1 MLNLLV
7 RKWWVVLI
15 QGILLLL
22 LSFYIFRNPAT
33 VLTTVS
39 IWIGLLIF
47 LSGVVALFSS
57 FANDKSEHKLLL
69 ILWAALTIVF
79 GFLLLTN
86 ILVTMKAITL
96 LFGIW
101 MLVGG
106 VRFLAAGWT
115 IRSVNSLG
123 WVVIL
128 TGILSLVAAIMVIT
142 DLGTAAFGIS
152 VLLGTQVLVA
162 AIALIILAFVKK
174 KVGSAIHNKIES
186 LKKS

>member
-1 MLNLLV
+1 MLKLLV

-22 LSFYIFRNPAT
+22 LSLFIFRNPVT
-33 VLTTVS
+33 VLSGVS

-47 LSGVVALFSS
+47 ISGVVALLTT
-57 FANDKSEHKLLL
+57 FANDKSENKLML
-69 ILWAALTIVF
+69 ILWSGLTMVF
-79 GFLLLTN
+79 GFLMLTN

-106 VRFLAAGWT
+106 LRFLAAGWV
-115 IRSVNSLG
+115 IRRDNSLG

-128 TGILSLVAAIMVIT
+128 TGIFSIIAALMVMT
-142 DLGTAAFGIS
+142 SLGTAAIGIS
-152 VLLGTQVLVA
+152 VLLGTQALVA
-162 AIALIILAFVKK
+162 GIALIILAMIKK
-174 KVGSAIHNKIES
+174 KVGGAIRSKVEAVTN
-186 LKKS
+186 

>member
-79 GFLLLTN
+79 
-86 ILVTMKAITL
+86 
-96 LFGIW
+96 
-101 MLVGG
+101 
-106 VRFLAAGWT
+106 
-115 IRSVNSLG
+115 
-123 WVVIL
+123 
-128 TGILSLVAAIMVIT
+128 
-142 DLGTAAFGIS
+142 
-152 VLLGTQVLVA
+152 
-162 AIALIILAFVKK
+162 
-174 KVGSAIHNKIES
+174 
-186 LKKS
+186 

>member
-15 QGILLLL
+15 QSILLLL
-22 LSFYIFRNPAT
+22 LSLYIFRNPAT
-33 VLTTVS
+33 VLSTVS

-57 FANDKSEHKLLL
+57 FANDQSEHKLLL
-69 ILWAALTIVF
+69 ILWSALTIVF

-101 MLVGG
+101 MLAGG
-106 VRFLAAGWT
+106 FRFLAAGWA
-115 IRSVNSLG
+115 IRSVNAFG
-123 WVVIL
+123 WIVIL
-128 TGILSLVAAIMVIT
+128 TGILSVVAAIMVIT
-142 DLGTAAFGIS
+142 DLGTAALGIS
-152 VLLGTQVLVA
+152 ILLGTQVLMA

-174 KVGSAIHNKIES
+174 KIGNVIKGKIQS
-186 LKKS
+186 FKK